1 MRWSIGLAYGSI
13 YACCAVYL
21 VAAAQEQKSE
31 SAFISREIRL
41 GVQKNRRN
49 KVGCAK
55 IQVMCVFPVIFIEF
69 FQELST

>member
-41 GVQKNRRN
+41 GVQKTRETRLGVQ
-49 KVGCAK
+49 KFK
-55 IQVMCVFPVIFIEF
+55 
-69 FQELST
+69 